1 MKRPNDRLHPSA
13 RLRSLNETEP
23 GSANPSATDNF
34 YETQDARHSD
44 LSQDPKPN
52 IDIHF
57 HRVLTARS
65 LGRWS
70 RYLGGLCGD
79 NVLAIGAIA
88 RAL

>member
-44 LSQDPKPN
+44 LSQESEAQ
-52 IDIHF
+52 
-57 HRVLTARS
+57 HRHPFP
-65 LGRWS
+65 S
-70 RYLGGLCGD
+70 RPYRKI
-79 NVLAIGAIA
+79 IGALVTVSW
-88 RAL
+88 RALWG